1 MNAKNKPAGKPVSP
15 KPKKSIAKV
24 SRPKPALPPDG
35 IESRLVKGALH
46 HTGDHKKNS
55 SGTAKTNIAKLAAEL
70 VTANKALASQN
81 AEKEKRAAEL
91 VLANK
96 ELAFQNKEKAK
107 RVAELVVANKELAF
121 QNKEKAKRAA
131 ELVNANK
138 ELALKITES
147 KQAEEKLY
155 ESEILFSTAF
165 HASPLGISI
174 TRLTDGQYI
183 NVNEAFLDLFGY
195 TRQEALSHTSFQL
208 QTWAFPE
215 DRKRV
220 VKLLREQGRVLNI
233 EAKFCRKSGENWT
246 GQFSANVIKIAGE
259 QHILVHLLDI
269 TERRQVDEMLRQSE
283 EKYRLLFQN
292 AKVGMYRS
300 KLDGSAMIAVNP
312 KLCEIFGFTEE
323 EMLENP
329 ATIRWADPA
338 ARERMVI
345 DLRKTGSLH
354 DYELDILTKSG
365 QVRTCSVSI
374 QLYPDRDY
382 IEGSA
387 IDITDRKRMEEALRK
402 SEQRLRRFY
411 ESGLVGVIYWNMHG
425 EITDANNKFL
435 EMVGYTRDDLI
446 AGRIDWLN
454 MTPPKYRHLDAA
466 SVEELKATGVNRTPF
481 EKEYIRKDGTRL
493 PILVAGAML
502 DDERIDGV
510 ALVVD
515 ITERK
520 QVEEALASSEQFLN
534 NVIEQSPE
542 SLWIS
547 DSEGTMI
554 KQNQACRELFGVTD
568 EEAVG
573 KYNLRKDNL
582 IEAQGFM
589 ALVGDVFEKGKIA
602 RFTIDYD
609 VPRVEHI
616 EVKEGTHRV
625 LDVVISPIK
634 DIHGKLTNVL
644 VQHKD
649 ITELKQAEEQIR
661 QLNVELEQRVADRT
675 AQLQTANK
683 QLEGELAERARIE
696 GAVRESEERFHRLS
710 EASLEAIVI
719 HDEGILLN
727 ANSQY
732 SRMFGYAPEE
742 LPGKQVIPLT
752 VAPEAIESMMKEIS
766 TGGEGPYESTG
777 LRKDGTR
784 FPMEIRVREVE
795 YKGRKARVAAIMDIT
810 ERKKAE
816 EELMKYRAHLE
827 EMVKT
832 RTEELHKAMD
842 DLARSNTELERFA
855 YVASH
860 DLQEPLRMVTSY
872 LQLLERRYKDKLD
885 GDALEFINYAV
896 DGSTRM
902 KTLINDLLAFSRVGT
917 RGKEFVLSDCE
928 AILERVLNTLQISI
942 KESQAQVT
950 HDPLP
955 KLMAD
960 DTQLEMLFQN
970 LIGNAIK
977 FHGEKPPRV
986 HVGVK
991 KDKQNWV
998 FSVKDNGIGIDP
1010 QFFERIFIIFQ
1021 RLHNREDYPGTGI
1034 GLAISKRIVERHG
1047 GRIWIESQPEKGST
1061 FFFTLPILGGSK

>member
-1 MNAKNKPAGKPVSP
+1 MNTKKKPIGKPVSP
-15 KPKKSIAKV
+15 KPKKSFAKV
-24 SRPKPALPPDG
+24 ARPKPAIPPGG

-46 HTGDHKKNS
+46 NTGDHKKNS
-55 SGTAKTNIAKLAAEL
+55 SGTAKTSKAKLAAEL
-70 VTANKALASQN
+70 VTANKALAFQD
-81 AEKEKRAAEL
+81 AEKEKRVAEL
-91 VLANK
+91 VIANK
-96 ELAFQNKEKAK
+96 ELAFQNSEKAKRAAELVTANKELAFQNSEKAK
-107 RVAELVVANKELAF
+107 RVAELVT
-121 QNKEKAKRAA
+121 
-131 ELVNANK
+131 ANK

-147 KQAEEKLY
+147 KQAEEKLH

-165 HASPLGISI
+165 HASPVGISI

-259 QHILVHLLDI
+259 QHILVHLQNITERKRMDDALRESETALRAMINAVNESVFLMELDGTVVAVNETTAARLGARSAEMIGHNIYSLLPPDVAEVRRAYVEQAIATGKLVRFEDERYEKWVDNSIYPVKDETGGVKLLAVYGYDI
-269 TERRQVDEMLRQSE
+269 TERKRAE
-283 EKYRLLFQN
+283 EQIKRLNTDLEAMVEKRTAQLKETLELN
-292 AKVGMYRS
+292 Q
-300 KLDGSAMIAVNP
+300 KLIEASSIGIFACRADGPCIIA
-312 KLCEIFGFTEE
+312 
-323 EMLENP
+323 NP
-329 ATIRWADPA
+329 AIARISGAPVETMLQLNFRKMESWKKNGLFDKAEA
-338 ARERMVI
+338 A
-345 DLRKTGSLH
+345 LATG
-354 DYELDILTKSG
+354 E
-365 QVRTCSVSI
+365 
-374 QLYPDRDY
+374 
-382 IEGSA
+382 
-387 IDITDRKRMEEALRK
+387 
-402 SEQRLRRFY
+402 EQRA
-411 ESGLVGVIYWNMHG
+411 ESHLITTFGKNVWLKYYFTTFTSNNQLHFLMLV
-425 EITDANNKFL
+425 E
-435 EMVGYTRDDLI
+435 
-446 AGRIDWLN
+446 
-454 MTPPKYRHLDAA
+454 
-466 SVEELKATGVNRTPF
+466 
-481 EKEYIRKDGTRL
+481 
-493 PILVAGAML
+493 
-502 DDERIDGV
+502 
-510 ALVVD
+510 D

-520 QVEEALASSEQFLN
+520 QAEEEL
-534 NVIEQSPE
+534 
-542 SLWIS
+542 
-547 DSEGTMI
+547 I
-554 KQNQACRELFGVTD
+554 KYRAHL
-568 EEAVG
+568 EEMV
-573 KYNLRKDNL
+573 KTRTEDLRKAMDDL
-582 IEAQGFM
+582 
-589 ALVGDVFEKGKIA
+589 A
-602 RFTIDYD
+602 RSNT
-609 VPRVEHI
+609 
-616 EVKEGTHRV
+616 
-625 LDVVISPIK
+625 
-634 DIHGKLTNVL
+634 
-644 VQHKD
+644 
-649 ITELKQAEEQIR
+649 
-661 QLNVELEQRVADRT
+661 ELEQRVAGRT

-683 QLEGELAERARIE
+683 QLESELAERARIE
-696 GAVRESEERFHRLS
+696 GAIRESEERFHRLS

-732 SRMFGYAPEE
+732 SRMFGYTPEE

-752 VAPEAIESMMKEIS
+752 VAPEAIEAMLKEIA

-784 FPMEIRVREVE
+784 FPMEIRVREME
-795 YKGRKARVAAIMDIT
+795 YKGRKARVAAILDIT

-832 RTEELHKAMD
+832 RTEELRKAMD

-902 KTLINDLLAFSRVGT
+902 KTLINDLLAYSRVGT
-917 RGKEFVLSDCE
+917 RGKEFVLTDCE
-928 AILERVLNTLQISI
+928 AILERVLNTLQVSI
-942 KESQAQVT
+942 KENRAQVT

-991 KDKQNWV
+991 KVKKNWV

-1061 FFFTLPILGGSK
+1061 FFFTLPIKGGS

>member
-1 MNAKNKPAGKPVSP
+1 
-15 KPKKSIAKV
+15 
-24 SRPKPALPPDG
+24 
-35 IESRLVKGALH
+35 
-46 HTGDHKKNS
+46 
-55 SGTAKTNIAKLAAEL
+55 
-70 VTANKALASQN
+70 
-81 AEKEKRAAEL
+81 
-91 VLANK
+91 
-96 ELAFQNKEKAK
+96 
-107 RVAELVVANKELAF
+107 
-121 QNKEKAKRAA
+121 
-131 ELVNANK
+131 
-138 ELALKITES
+138 
-147 KQAEEKLY
+147 
-155 ESEILFSTAF
+155 
-165 HASPLGISI
+165 
-174 TRLTDGQYI
+174 
-183 NVNEAFLDLFGY
+183 
-195 TRQEALSHTSFQL
+195 L